1 MEGKTVDLSAL
12 SERELLI
19 LLAHTV
25 SKVES
30 WMIAQDKDMI
40 LLKMEMARMK
50 TQMRIWASLSGVFG
64 GGVVALI
71 VNLLSNN

>member
-40 LLKMEMARMK
+40 LLKMEMARLK
-50 TQMRIWASLSGVFG
+50 TQMRIWASLSGVLG
-64 GGVVALI
+64 GGLVALI
-71 VNLLSNN
+71 ENLLSN

>member
-25 SKVES
+25 SKIETRMS
-30 WMIAQDKDMI
+30 DQDKDMI
-40 LLKMEMARMK
+40 QMRMELARVK
-50 TQMRIWASLSGVFG
+50 TQMRIWASLSGVLG
-64 GGVVALI
+64 GGMVALI

>member
-25 SKVES
+25 SKIES
-30 WMIAQDKDMI
+30 RMTDQDKDIVSMR
-40 LLKMEMARMK
+40 MELAKVK
-50 TQMRIWASLSGVFG
+50 TQMRIWAGLSGVLG
-64 GGVVALI
+64 GGVIALI
-71 VNLLSNN
+71 VNILTNN